1 MPSRG
6 YEAEKFETNRG
17 KKVEE
22 KRIMMI
28 MKMGA
33 KGKKGV
39 VNGET
44 KVETE
49 C

>member
-1 MPSRG
+1 
-6 YEAEKFETNRG
+6 
-17 KKVEE
+17 
-22 KRIMMI
+22 MI

-44 KVETE
+44 KVETN
-49 C
+49 CCCKRKD